1 MDIIKNDDFVEAD
14 ILHPEVLR
22 ELQHSCLHCMQ
33 LLSKFMQSPST
44 KSHFLDEVG
53 EELDTMGEIVES
65 AGWKADEDIPIPN
78 IAQPAKRM
86 NFEQLAMTTAW
97 TGIHEMLDSVF
108 GDTWRV

>member
-1 MDIIKNDDFVEAD
+1 MA
-14 ILHPEVLR
+14 
-22 ELQHSCLHCMQ
+22 
-33 LLSKFMQSPST
+33 
-44 KSHFLDEVG
+44 
-53 EELDTMGEIVES
+53 EIVES